1 MLNICTVCPHS
12 ALYSKIFGKF
22 IEATQSEQSIVIIH
36 LHTNNISIQCR
47 IDYCLVS
54 GLLMIDFARVFIRF
68 YKKVESQTTNM
79 DLFVIFFYTN
89 SKKNTRN
96 EFHYGIWWMVWCVV
110 YERNYTYPS
119 QNIYS
124 FFFWI
129 SISNSPMHSAK
140 NILTI
145 QQRIIITHTYWI
157 CLAKTKFKWQI
168 DVEQIYFTIISSPF
182 EMRVLRTTFA
192 DSIRV
197 HLQVKRNSIVI
208 GYFYFNNLT
217 WRLNLS

>member
-1 MLNICTVCPHS
+1 MPNRLLFSFGIVNDWFRACFYSLLQKGREPDDKYGLVCHLL
-12 ALYSKIFGKF
+12 LYKFQKKHKKWISLWHLMDGVVCCIRAELYISKPK
-22 IEATQSEQSIVIIH
+22 
-36 LHTNNISIQCR
+36 
-47 IDYCLVS
+47 Y
-54 GLLMIDFARVFIRF
+54 
-68 YKKVESQTTNM
+68 
-79 DLFVIFFYTN
+79 LFF
-89 SKKNTRN
+89 
-96 EFHYGIWWMVWCVV
+96 
-110 YERNYTYPS
+110 
-119 QNIYS
+119 

-208 GYFYFNNLT
+208 GYFNNLT

>member
-1 MLNICTVCPHS
+1 MILSMALCLKWCFCLVFTKQIFVWLSANICTVCPHS

-89 SKKNTRN
+89 SKKNQQNTRN
-96 EFHYGIWWMVWCVV
+96 EFHYGI
-110 YERNYTYPS
+110 
-119 QNIYS
+119 
-124 FFFWI
+124 
-129 SISNSPMHSAK
+129 
-140 NILTI
+140 
-145 QQRIIITHTYWI
+145 
-157 CLAKTKFKWQI
+157 
-168 DVEQIYFTIISSPF
+168 
-182 EMRVLRTTFA
+182 
-192 DSIRV
+192 
-197 HLQVKRNSIVI
+197 
-208 GYFYFNNLT
+208 
-217 WRLNLS
+217 

>member
-12 ALYSKIFGKF
+12 ALYSQIFGKF

-124 FFFWI
+124 FFFLNFNI
-129 SISNSPMHSAK
+129 QLAHAQCQKYTYYTTK
-140 NILTI
+140 NNNYTHILD
-145 QQRIIITHTYWI
+145 
-157 CLAKTKFKWQI
+157 LF
-168 DVEQIYFTIISSPF
+168 S
-182 EMRVLRTTFA
+182 
-192 DSIRV
+192 
-197 HLQVKRNSIVI
+197 
-208 GYFYFNNLT
+208 
-217 WRLNLS
+217 